1 MYLSSTNVRA
11 FPLGKSRSTGSN
23 DITSR
28 IFYEQTV
35 SNIIRQL
42 IDTQGFIISAPSNI
56 NLDGTIEEDLE
67 FNLGGYYFKVLNG
80 TSCFPLGNDG
90 AFVNN
95 GDPPVTPDQFKQQQ
109 QMYIYFCIDVEE
121 EEPKE
126 IIGQDVTDTSGES
139 VYQGLIIECSN
150 YPPDR
155 FTSHTYSL
163 CVFTGWCNENG
174 QPTNSISGQPSWGI
188 YEDSFIKFDSNSL
201 DITGIDGKH

>member
-1 MYLSSTNVRA
+1 MYLPSTNVRA
-11 FPLGKSRSTGSN
+11 FPLGKSRVASSE

-56 NLDGTIEEDLE
+56 NLDGTIEGDLE

-80 TSCFPLGNDG
+80 TSCFPLGDNGEFVTISG
-90 AFVNN
+90 APAFESS
-95 GDPPVTPDQFKQQQ
+95 QQV
-109 QMYIYFCIDVEE
+109 YIYFCVDVDEK
-121 EEPKE
+121 EPKE

-139 VYQGLIIECSN
+139 VYQGLLIECSN

-163 CVFTGWCNENG
+163 CVFTGWCNGNG
-174 QPTNSISGQPSWGI
+174 QPTNSVDGKPSWGI